1 MSGQYSPTHLKPN
14 YGGIYDIDE
23 ETGKYIVPIPT
34 PAQTYT
40 YTGDLI
46 IPQFTDFNSLAMYMD
61 GKQAR
66 IEPGTYPMT
75 FVLWDGERCI
85 WEDLDDTH
93 DERVV
98 NWTIQAASGSLVL
111 NDNTVTFNDKYG
123 KATVGYTAHTSKLQ
137 FSCNAPSVDGVPTI
151 SASCSNEAI
160 FIKATNAVNGT
171 YTLTVTAP
179 ATSNHSAITRTITIV
194 VAIEEFGSDLY
205 LEADTVAYGDQWFE
219 TKWSKI
225 YQTIDRI
232 GLEVGYQSQS
242 LTTSINSLA
251 RVEIEADEN
260 HAHIGMMATFNS
272 ATGRIDITAAM
283 VDGIERSSI
292 VLDADQ
298 ITLEGYTTINGGF
311 KVSDGSDGYSSGTVF
326 LKDAYFGEP
335 GNTFLHVFKD
345 TSTNKYGLFGTTLNL
360 YDTTY
365 VNKYGNTVNT
375 ASLDFISDMQ
385 IVVEDANAPIG
396 LALHNG
402 TVTVCYRNDGIGFDV
417 YDKNTGTTIVD
428 GGFKVVPSWGEQGVI
443 TSSDYHFESTAP
455 IDIKSTLLTHTGK
468 MVLKSDANVYYGT
481 QENPYNAVCFRMVD
495 ATLPSKAG
503 IWHGMMRLDASLN
516 TSPYSPTTTE
526 EVGYVGLWVP
536 GRLVLGNTAR
546 GLYDDS
552 GDLYATK
559 CSIDGALIV
568 QKDIF
573 CRGTVYSHYSG
584 TSSDRRIKKDIEPL
598 DDRYLR
604 LFDNL
609 DVIRYKYIRDD
620 EDVYEEL
627 KEEKYNIGLIAQ
639 DTIFSAEKAGL
650 TSEERGF
657 VLGSE
662 MRMYSLD
669 YNQLAMLTAYKLKA
683 IEKDYERRISI
694 LESKIESLLKED

>member
-40 YTGDLI
+40 YTGELI

-171 YTLTVTAP
+171 YLLTITAP
-179 ATSNHSAITRTITIV
+179 ATSNHSAITRTITII

-260 HAHIGMMATFNS
+260 HAHIGMMATFNGT
-272 ATGRIDITAAM
+272 TGRIDITAAM

-326 LKDAYFGEP
+326 LKDAYIGEP
-335 GNTFLHVFKD
+335 NNTFMHIYRD
-345 TSTNKYGLFGTTLNL
+345 TGTNKYGLFGTLISL
-360 YDTTY
+360 YETQYQDDWSRTIT
-365 VNKYGNTVNT
+365 T
-375 ASLDFISDMQ
+375 ASLDFLTPNYQIWDYTRPGWAWADMTTSL
-385 IVVEDANAPIG
+385 NAKG
-396 LALHNG
+396 LNVDIYNHQ
-402 TVTVCYRNDGIGFDV
+402 
-417 YDKNTGTTIVD
+417 TGTLINSGSIEIKHAGLGNTSQPTSDFYFNFTAPLNMESAIATKSGETYILGSKTYLTPRNVRYNGVNFTIVD
-428 GGFKVVPSWGEQGVI
+428 NPLPSWSESGGYFTHGE
-443 TSSDYHFESTAP
+443 
-455 IDIKSTLLTHTGK
+455 LK
-468 MVLKSDANVYYGT
+468 MTTTYGT
-481 QENPYNAVCFRMVD
+481 TA
-495 ATLPSKAG
+495 ATQADDDSDEF
-503 IWHGMMRLDASLN
+503 I
-516 TSPYSPTTTE
+516 
-526 EVGYVGLWVP
+526 GLWFP
-536 GRLVLGNTAR
+536 GRLIVGKTAR
-546 GLYDDS
+546 GIYNDE
-552 GDLYATK
+552 GVMYAVK
-559 CSIDGALIV
+559 ASIDGALYV
-568 QKDIF
+568 QKSIY
-573 CRGTVYSHYSG
+573 CHGTVHSNYTA
-584 TSSDRRIKKDIEPL
+584 TSSDRRLKKDIEPL
-598 DDRYLR
+598 DNRYLK

-609 DVIRYKYIRDD
+609 DVIRYKYIYEDDD
-620 EDVYEEL
+620 ESQD
-627 KEEKYNIGLIAQ
+627 EKDRYNIGLIAQ
-639 DTIFSAEKAGL
+639 DTIFAADKSGL
-650 TSEERGF
+650 TPKEQGF
-657 VLGSE
+657 IFGSE

-694 LESKIESLLKED
+694 LEAKVESLLKED